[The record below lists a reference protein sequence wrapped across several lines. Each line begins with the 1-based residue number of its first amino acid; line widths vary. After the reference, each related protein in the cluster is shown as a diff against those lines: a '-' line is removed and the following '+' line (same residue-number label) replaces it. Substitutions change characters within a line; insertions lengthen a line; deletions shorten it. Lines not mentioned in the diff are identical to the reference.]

1 MKTNYIQDLKAL
13 GSSDRFE
20 SVFLVQSK
28 EVRQKKSGDPFLSMR
43 LADRTGSLDAKMWDN
58 VASVAHS
65 FAADDF
71 IKIRGKVQVYHDQ
84 HQIIVHKLRAIP
96 EDSVDLDDFVP
107 HTVHDIETMY
117 ANLLATIESFE
128 NDHLKRLMSS
138 IFRDPDVASRYKRAP
153 AAKRMH
159 HARIGGLLEHVSSLL
174 ELANLVAGHYDD
186 IDRDLLSSGVL
197 LHDLGKILEL
207 EAGRSFE
214 YTDEGRLLGHIALGS
229 AWLDKRCNCIE
240 GFPPKLKALL
250 LHMILSHH
258 GKLEFGSPQLPLF
271 PEALAL
277 HYIDDLDSKLEIMR
291 AARSE
296 MVAGTVWSQYSPGL
310 ERFVLDKE
318 AFLHDGSAPHT
329 AGPAPSAGTPSRP
342 ENSRAANPQGPR
354 KAPSAGLPH
363 GSEASE
369 SQAIREPA
377 SRRRPAS
384 APQPAAKPPSRRP
397 TVQHPREVPALAPVA
412 PRPSVVPPQDSP
424 PLPMQPTLVGL
435 EPELGDS
442 FE

>member
-13 GSSDRFE
+13 GPNDRFE

-58 VASVAHS
+58 VASVAHG
-65 FAADDF
+65 FAVDDF
-71 IKIRGKVQVYHDQ
+71 IEIRGKVQVYNEQ

-96 EDSVDLDDFVP
+96 EDDVYLGDFVP

-117 ANLLATIESFE
+117 ADLQATIESFE
-128 NDHLKRLMSS
+128 DDHLKRLLGS

-174 ELANLVAGHYDD
+174 TLANLVASHYDD

-229 AWLDKRCNCIE
+229 SWLDERCNRVE

-250 LHMILSHH
+250 LHMVVSHH
-258 GKLEFGSPQLPLF
+258 GKLEFGSPQVPLF

-296 MVAGTVWSQYSPGL
+296 MVAGTVWSQYSSGL
-310 ERFVLDKE
+310 GRFVLDKE
-318 AFLHDGSAPHT
+318 AFLQDGQAPRT
-329 AGPAPSAGTPSRP
+329 SGLAPPAAPPPRS
-342 ENSRAANPQGPR
+342 ENARTANPRGAPEVPLTGPPR
-354 KAPSAGLPH
+354 G
-363 GSEASE
+363 
-369 SQAIREPA
+369 SQASDSQASREPT
-377 SRRRPAS
+377 SRRRPAP
-384 APQPAAKPPSRRP
+384 APQAVAKAPSRRP
-397 TVQHPREVPALAPVA
+397 AVQRPREMPALSTVLPT
-412 PRPSVVPPQDSP
+412 PPDVPPQDPP

-435 EPELGDS
+435 EPELDDS